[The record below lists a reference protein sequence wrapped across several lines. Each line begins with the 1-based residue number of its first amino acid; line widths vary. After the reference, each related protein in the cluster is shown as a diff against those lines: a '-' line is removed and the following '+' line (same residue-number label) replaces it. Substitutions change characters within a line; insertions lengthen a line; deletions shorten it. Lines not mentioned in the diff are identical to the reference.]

1 MDVNKLSVAVS
12 KFIVEGWI
20 VLKLRGGVIVYCKKK
35 KKKHAEGRKRNRG
48 GGEEGQSLGHKLS
61 VWIQHHHGIC
71 LF

>member
-35 KKKHAEGRKRNRG
+35 KKHAEGRKRNRG
-48 GGEEGQSLGHKLS
+48 GGEEGQSLGHKL
-61 VWIQHHHGIC
+61 
-71 LF
+71 